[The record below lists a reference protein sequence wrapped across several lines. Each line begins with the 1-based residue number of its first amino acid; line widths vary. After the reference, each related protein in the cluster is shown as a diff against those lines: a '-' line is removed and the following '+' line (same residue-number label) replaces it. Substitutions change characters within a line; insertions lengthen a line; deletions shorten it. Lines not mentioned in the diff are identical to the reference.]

1 MGRDD
6 DDDDDDD
13 DEPTGIESGVIDI
26 LLSWSSP
33 CELEPKRETRAIKPL
48 RPVSNVFQG
57 RMPSVEK

>member
-1 MGRDD
+1 MGRD

-26 LLSWSSP
+26 LLS
-33 CELEPKRETRAIKPL
+33 CLRRAILEPKRETRAIKPL